1 LKGNRFDFNGEE
13 RDFNGE
19 ERDFNAEERMRDC
32 SWTRVVTVG
41 RPENNSFSHPRAIE
55 SAGAGMR
62 EAWSGPCARVGTV
75 TPASG
80 TPVQRDAF
88 GMLVEPAFNGGRT

>member
-1 LKGNRFDFNGEE
+1 
-13 RDFNGE
+13 
-19 ERDFNAEERMRDC
+19 
-32 SWTRVVTVG
+32 
-41 RPENNSFSHPRAIE
+41 
-55 SAGAGMR
+55 MR